1 MLLFLFI
8 FHTKNTSKEL
18 NPYDIILLLHTS
30 QYLFL
35 RGWNK
40 MCMYMCVFCVYVY
53 VYLFSLFFCRQ
64 KETCL
69 KFSPSKNTTILDRA
83 EGAVFSLQTVVD
95 FRGPPSCD
103 VASFETKGKKGC
115 DTRAQPLGKCVT
127 GSTNEIMD
135 RTQPCTSAHDHRQ
148 IALPFFSPLST
159 TFPCIHTSNC
169 ASSL

>member
-1 MLLFLFI
+1 MTLYCYFTLLSI
-8 FHTKNTSKEL
+8 FFFVVRT
-18 NPYDIILLLHTS
+18 
-30 QYLFL
+30 
-35 RGWNK
+35 R
-40 MCMYMCVFCVYVY
+40 CVCTCVCVS
-53 VYLFSLFFCRQ
+53 LFSLFLSPKRNMFKIFSQQ
-64 KETCL
+64 KHDHSRSRRGGRFL
-69 KFSPSKNTTILDRA
+69 S
-83 EGAVFSLQTVVD
+83 VVVD

-103 VASFETKGKKGC
+103 VVSFETKGKKGC